1 MQGEIMQQD
10 MERIVLER
18 LDKISELISQ
28 RIAILIEQTN
38 SLGGKYEEQNT
49 L

>member
-1 MQGEIMQQD
+1 MQGEILQHD
-10 MERIVLER
+10 MEQIVLER

-49 L
+49 I

>member
-1 MQGEIMQQD
+1 MQGEILQQD

-38 SLGGKYEEQNT
+38 SLGGKYEEQNII
-49 L
+49 

>member
-1 MQGEIMQQD
+1 MQGEILQQD

-28 RIAILIEQTN
+28 RITILIEQTN
-38 SLGGKYEEQNT
+38 SLGGKYEEQNII
-49 L
+49 

>member
-1 MQGEIMQQD
+1 MQGEILQQD

>member
-1 MQGEIMQQD
+1 MQGEILQQD

-49 L
+49 I